1 MLPLEVTLA
10 VALPCLNLL
19 LSKVSVAAFVLTHVA
34 MAAFLLLVIWPIVL
48 RRRKRNKFFLVLAVT
63 SALLHMA
70 VYQFQVVGVGDFPK
84 TVSSRENA
92 VLVGCFIAAVA
103 CGVRTRQGARRALR
117 TEYTAQ
123 NLLAS
128 KFTVK
133 LFLAPFHDRFVGEK
147 IVRDETDSAG
157 IRKGFSSCLF

>member
-1 MLPLEVTLA
+1 MVQCRTEVSLDVLTDEAFFGVKLSI
-10 VALPCLNLL
+10 LRCLNGRGLVS
-19 LSKVSVAAFVLTHVA
+19 LSMVNKRFYRMVLDYV
-34 MAAFLLLVIWPIVL
+34 
-48 RRRKRNKFFLVLAVT
+48 
-63 SALLHMA
+63 
-70 VYQFQVVGVGDFPK
+70 
-84 TVSSRENA
+84 NA
-92 VLVGCFIAAVA
+92 HAWAK
-103 CGVRTRQGARRALR
+103 RALR

-157 IRKGFSSCLF
+157 IRKILKVVLFRS